1 MKSPS
6 FSLHSCEEE
15 PIQMRNAEKIFES
28 LKMIEI
34 FQMIES
40 LNMIETLFNVLRVT
54 QVLKQNK
61 KNEVKRKE
69 C

>member
-28 LKMIEI
+28 LKMIESLKM
-34 FQMIES
+34 FES
-40 LNMIETLFNVLRVT
+40 LKMIETLFNVIRNYYSSFET
-54 QVLKQNK
+54 K
-61 KNEVKRKE
+61 
-69 C
+69 